1 MANKRFQ
8 VHYVDSSHAS
18 RNVVVLAGNETEAVE
33 KIKRQRRDVGRVV
46 AVRAIAEQEEGDTNM
61 LTNEERTRVATM
73 FSHLSEEGQQEMVDL
88 FQRAISERAAMT
100 LSETISNLS
109 DTALQAEARAEEA
122 HETIAALAE
131 QMEETTV
138 TNEAIMAAIIE
149 NVDAYLDYAFFG
161 NMGNLDEDDD
171 DQPHPGIVGLLDSII
186 RLANIDPEKVYKT
199 AASMARAKAADRGSP
214 GSAWAAGVSDNAAER
229 NKASTRPGSVGDR
242 GDSQGHVHNPGVVT
256 ESEEVMTNGHDGSGY
271 GQYHDAL
278 LRGLDLYESRRQRY
292 GR

>member
-1 MANKRFQ
+1 
-8 VHYVDSSHAS
+8 
-18 RNVVVLAGNETEAVE
+18 
-33 KIKRQRRDVGRVV
+33 
-46 AVRAIAEQEEGDTNM
+46 
-61 LTNEERTRVATM
+61 
-73 FSHLSEEGQQEMVDL
+73 
-88 FQRAISERAAMT
+88 MT

-161 NMGNLDEDDD
+161 NTGNLDEDGD

-229 NKASTRPGSVGDR
+229 NKASTRPGSPVGDR
-242 GDSQGHVHNPGVVT
+242 ADSQGHVHNPGVVK
-256 ESEEVMTNGHDGSGY
+256 ESEEVMANGHDGSGY

-278 LRGLDLYESRRQRY
+278 LRSLDLYESRRQRY
-292 GR
+292 GRKKGDRNETDERRNRNPAASRT